1 LHKHNWEEFKL
12 SDIIGGVDPD
22 GVRFLKLFLI
32 DYTKVF
38 SESVNA
44 GCSKCINNYLEKY
57 KSKFK
62 KMENNSQYILKKKY
76 EGISLNDHSSVMVNN
91 RNITEEYAKE
101 LLKTHAA
108 QEIFDKYPATK
119 KETVLEAET
128 NTTTQ
133 APRKEFK
140 KRR

>member
-1 LHKHNWEEFKL
+1 METNLNKHNWEKFNL

-22 GVRFLKLFLI
+22 GVRYLKLFLI

-44 GCSKCINNYLEKY
+44 SCSKCINNYLEKY
-57 KSKFK
+57 KSKLN
-62 KMENNSQYILKKKY
+62 KMENNSQYKLKEKY
-76 EGISLNDHSSVMVNN
+76 NGISLEFGSAIQVYNAT
-91 RNITEEYAKE
+91 ITDELAVKLLKSYEKE
-101 LLKTHAA
+101 L
-108 QEIFDKYPATK
+108 IFDKYPTTK
-119 KETVLEAET
+119 KETE
-128 NTTTQ
+128 TTTQ